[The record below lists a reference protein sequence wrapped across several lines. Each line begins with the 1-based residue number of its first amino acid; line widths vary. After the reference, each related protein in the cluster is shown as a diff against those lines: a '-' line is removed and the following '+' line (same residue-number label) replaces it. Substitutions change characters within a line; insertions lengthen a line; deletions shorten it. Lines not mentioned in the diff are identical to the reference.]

1 MASNKKASPI
11 GFDPLAWMKG
21 GTGSPSAK
29 PDANSKKTSVAPEAP
44 KQEVTPAPVSAPAE
58 AKPVRAESKPAA
70 PVPPAGPKAIVLGE
84 SLTMTQ
90 VMPLYN
96 ELKQALTKQK
106 QIVLEAAAV
115 ETVDAAGLQL
125 LDALMREAQAC
136 QVEVSWREPS
146 GVLSQS
152 AKTLG
157 LTDKLRLPV

>member
-1 MASNKKASPI
+1 MASKKKASPI

-21 GTGSPSAK
+21 GGIAKADASAK
-29 PDANSKKTSVAPEAP
+29 KTVSEPEA
-44 KQEVTPAPVSAPAE
+44 VAATPAQ
-58 AKPVRAESKPAA
+58 
-70 PVPPAGPKAIVLGE
+70 PAGPKAIVLGD
-84 SLTMTQ
+84 SLTITQ

-115 ETVDAAGLQL
+115 DAVDAAGLQL

-136 QVEVSWREPS
+136 QVEVTWREPS
-146 GVLSQS
+146 AILAQS

-157 LTDKLRLPV
+157 LTDKLRLPA